1 MLFGGLSR
9 LAIGL
14 GIFNFVP
21 QSIGSKIALLGCI
34 ALILLSSLSIP
45 FAYGP
50 KQDYLGALNFVQEN
64 RAANDVVVT
73 VSVAAYPYTKL
84 YLTDWHTVTS
94 VDELDELEN
103 SYNSIWLVYTFPP
116 VLESVYPDLMKSIT
130 SDFSIVKVFPGTV
143 EGGDIIVCKSTRVN
157 SYDHSLTTGQ

>member
-1 MLFGGLSR
+1 M
-9 LAIGL
+9 
-14 GIFNFVP
+14 P

-34 ALILLSSLSIP
+34 ALILLSSFSIP

-50 KQDYLGALNFVQEN
+50 KQDYLGALDFVQEN

-94 VDELDELEN
+94 VNDLDALEN
-103 SYNSIWLVYTFPP
+103 SSNPIWLVYTFPP
-116 VLESVYPDLMKSIT
+116 VLELVYPDLMKSIQN
-130 SDFSIVKVFPGTV
+130 DFTIVKVFPGTV
-143 EGGDIIVCKSTRVN
+143 EGGDIIVCKSIRVN
-157 SYDHSLTTGQ
+157 SYDHSSTTGQ